1 MWDEL
6 NQYIKIPECT
16 CGAAQ
21 AIMKSREDE
30 KAHQFLM
37 GLDDTTFGTVR
48 SSILALDPLP
58 TLGKIYAMVTQEER
72 HRSMARGADHV
83 EITVFTVKTEK
94 LGRQTNKRDVDVAA
108 TVMLE
113 EEQLQDAFIMQMQ
126 LLKQIRKK
134 KDSVLD
140 MMWNVD
146 RTSRNPIGVGEL
158 RNGVYYYKP
167 LQERR

>member
-6 NQYIKIPECT
+6 NQYIEIPECT

-21 AIMKSREDE
+21 AIVKSREDE
-30 KAHQFLM
+30 KAHP
-37 GLDDTTFGTVR
+37 
-48 SSILALDPLP
+48 LDPLP

-72 HRSMARGADHV
+72 HRSMARGADRA
-83 EITVFTVKTEK
+83 EITFLQRRQRN
-94 LGRQTNKRDVDVAA
+94 LGDKQIKEGDVDVAA

-134 KDSVLD
+134 KDSL
-140 MMWNVD
+140 
-146 RTSRNPIGVGEL
+146 GKL

-167 LQERR
+167 LQGEKVNTK